1 MGGGRGGGG
10 EEAHT
15 HIWIVQHQSVL
26 EFKILSKLSH
36 LYFHLTA
43 LT

>member
-1 MGGGRGGGG
+1 MGEGRGGGG
-10 EEAHT
+10 EAHT

-26 EFKILSKLSH
+26 EFKILSKLSQR
-36 LYFHLTA
+36 YFHSTA